1 MSRAMRIAIL
11 AGLLA
16 LTACAP
22 NSLYAS
28 GQAWQRQACNKI
40 DDAHSRTECLDA
52 AGTSYEQYQL
62 TRR

>member
-1 MSRAMRIAIL
+1 MSPALRMALL
-11 AGLLA
+11 AGLVA
-16 LTACAP
+16 LSACSP
-22 NSLYAS
+22 NTLYAS

-52 AGTSYEQYQL
+52 AGTSYEHYQL